1 MKEKEKEKE
10 LQRKEAE
17 KKEKEKEIMRKREK
31 ENLANIEPRS
41 LVEHEEITSSIFTS
55 EVEGV
60 ILNQL
65 KVEADPSILPTV
77 STVEETKEETITL
90 DASTVNLLF
99 LCNYFILLQ
108 TSLLVF

>member
-1 MKEKEKEKE
+1 M
-10 LQRKEAE
+10 QRKEAE
-17 KKEKEKEIMRKREK
+17 KKEKEEEIMRKREK
-31 ENLANIEPRS
+31 ENLANIEPRP
-41 LVEHEEITSSIFTS
+41 LVEHEEITSSISTL
-55 EVEGV
+55 EVEEV

-65 KVEADPSILPTV
+65 EVEADPSILPTV
-77 STVEETKEETITL
+77 LTVEETKEETITP